1 MAGPIS
7 FSRESALAEPD
18 PRRRA
23 VETLLEVLPARGE
36 GVSLRLALARTTGAL
51 ADGDR
56 GLFMDLCF
64 GVCRNYRLHEYWL
77 EAQLERPLR
86 NRARPVR
93 LAILCGL
100 HELWFSERPPHAVV
114 NAWPDICRKLGH
126 RWATGLVNAV
136 LRKAAATDAATV
148 RAGLAPPV
156 AWSLPDW
163 LWEQWLRDWPEQA
176 EDMARA
182 SATAPPMTLRFDRRR
197 LDRTGALAL
206 LEEAGIQASAGRL
219 SPWSLYLEKSLPVQ
233 QVPGFTDGLFSVQD
247 EAAQLPVEQLEVPE
261 GGRVLDACAAPGGKT
276 GQMAEHFPEAELVA
290 LERDAERLER
300 VRENMERLGAPATLL
315 CGDAT
320 EPASWWDGRPFDA
333 ILLDAPCSATGILR
347 RQPDSK
353 WHRRASDIGELAG
366 LQARMAG
373 ALWPLVRPGGM
384 LVYATCATL
393 RQENEQVVRDFLARH
408 PQAREDTDTTGL
420 PNATDTGVQLLPQTG
435 AHDGFYFA
443 RLRKLRG

>member
-1 MAGPIS
+1 MAG
-7 FSRESALAEPD
+7 PD
-18 PRRRA
+18 PRRHA

-36 GVSLRLALARTTGAL
+36 GASLRLALARATGSL
-51 ADGDR
+51 ADRDR

-64 GVCRNYRLHEYWL
+64 GVCRNYRLLEHWL
-77 EAQLERPLR
+77 EAQLEKPLR
-86 NRARPVR
+86 NKARPVR

-100 HELWFSERPPHAVV
+100 HELWFSARPAHAVV

-136 LRKAAATDAATV
+136 LRKATATGAATV
-148 RAGLAPPV
+148 RTGLPPAV
-156 AWSLPDW
+156 SWSLPDW
-163 LWEQWLRDWPEQA
+163 LWEQWLWDWPEQA

-182 SATAPPMTLRFDRRR
+182 SATAPPMTLRFDQRR
-197 LDRTGALAL
+197 LDRAGALAM
-206 LEEAGIQASAGRL
+206 LEEAGIQATPGRL
-219 SPWSLYLEKSLPVQ
+219 SPWSLYPERSLPVQ
-233 QVPGFTDGLFSVQD
+233 QLPGFADGLFSVQD

-261 GGRVLDACAAPGGKT
+261 AGRILDACAAPGGKT
-276 GQMAEHFPEAELVA
+276 GQIAERFPAAELVA
-290 LERDAERLER
+290 LERDEERLQR
-300 VRENMERLGAPATLL
+300 VRENLERLGAAAHMIA
-315 CGDAT
+315 GDAT
-320 EPASWWDGRPFDA
+320 RPEQWWDGKPFDA

-393 RQENEQVVRDFLARH
+393 RQENEQVVRSFLEDH
-408 PQAREDTDTTGL
+408 EDAREDTDRTGL
-420 PNATDTGVQLLPQTG
+420 PGFADTGVQLFPETG
-435 AHDGFYFA
+435 AQDGFYLA
-443 RLRKLRG
+443 RLRRQRG